1 MKHRHTWLYPS
12 AGNRSACCL
21 PSASSTA
28 QAAITYR
35 KLAARR
41 AVPLLSIILALLL
54 AISAALPV
62 GAVNAPNGYVDDA
75 SGVIDSDTC
84 EYIRSRSDALC
95 KLTGA
100 QIVIAITRSLNGE
113 PIDRYAERYFLDRE
127 IGDKNKDNGVLLL
140 MAIDDG
146 NYWLTKGSGLEST
159 LPVSSLR
166 TMLDSIFE
174 PCFAAGE
181 YSVGTKALFDALYGK
196 LCALYGVNPSPAS
209 GSSALISGSTD
220 TQTEAQGSERGIL
233 PYMLLAIIAAAIVT
247 VVIFLVRAMRT
258 PAEDTGTE
266 NLDGS
271 SIAPRDT
278 SAAGTANF
286 VGAAKSISQS
296 AGAAERTDKRS
307 VGAVGRGKENGNT
320 RTVLVSDES
329 TRRDSSPR
337 SAIRAS
343 SALASLGS
351 SASQAKASAAPAAT
365 SARTTAPTA
374 EKAVS
379 APAMAETQTPEELQR
394 ILLARRRASSAGNA
408 RTAQSKQ
415 HKADKYPHPLSPF
428 RAARR
433 PFSRH
438 RPHGR
443 DKRLAGF
450 KIQLP
455 YSVAPHARRPPR
467 RDRRYGRDNPHSAR
481 RSPRDRL
488 LITATET
495 TARAE
500 YAETTEEDKAVRR
513 EYALCLTI
521 CVSMRHALQSE

>member
-54 AISAALPV
+54 AISTALSV

-140 MAIDDG
+140 MAIEDG

-174 PCFAAGE
+174 PCSAAGE

-196 LCALYGVNPSPAS
+196 LCALYGVNPSPTS
-209 GSSALISGSTD
+209 GSSAMISGSTD

-233 PYMLLAIIAAAIVT
+233 PYMLLAIITAAIVT

-307 VGAVGRGKENGNT
+307 VGAVGRGQENGNT

-379 APAMAETQTPEELQR
+379 APPQWQRHKLRRSCSVYCSRADARAVPAMQGAL
-394 ILLARRRASSAGNA
+394 N
-408 RTAQSKQ
+408 RTEQ
-415 HKADKYPHPLSPF
+415 HKADKYPHPISPF

-443 DKRLAGF
+443 VKRLAGF

-455 YSVAPHARRPPR
+455 YSVGPHARRPPSQGQAVRQRQSAQRPPQPEGPFAYHSDRDYGESRIR
-467 RDRRYGRDNPHSAR
+467 RDDRRR
-481 RSPRDRL
+481 
-488 LITATET
+488 
-495 TARAE
+495 
-500 YAETTEEDKAVRR
+500 
-513 EYALCLTI
+513 
-521 CVSMRHALQSE
+521 

>member
-1 MKHRHTWLYPS
+1 
-12 AGNRSACCL
+12 
-21 PSASSTA
+21 
-28 QAAITYR
+28 
-35 KLAARR
+35 
-41 AVPLLSIILALLL
+41 
-54 AISAALPV
+54 
-62 GAVNAPNGYVDDA
+62 
-75 SGVIDSDTC
+75 
-84 EYIRSRSDALC
+84 
-95 KLTGA
+95 
-100 QIVIAITRSLNGE
+100 
-113 PIDRYAERYFLDRE
+113 
-127 IGDKNKDNGVLLL
+127 
-140 MAIDDG
+140 MAIEDG

-196 LCALYGVNPSPAS
+196 LCALYGVNPSPTS
-209 GSSALISGSTD
+209 GSSAMISGSTD

-233 PYMLLAIIAAAIVT
+233 PYMLLAIITAAIVT

-307 VGAVGRGKENGNT
+307 VGAVGRGQENGNT

-343 SALASLGS
+343 SALSISRIIRLSG
-351 SASQAKASAAPAAT
+351 KGIC
-365 SARTTAPTA
+365 SARSNFCSHNSSHRRKSSLSPRNGRDTNSGRSCSVYCSRADA
-374 EKAVS
+374 RAV
-379 APAMAETQTPEELQR
+379 PAMQGAL
-394 ILLARRRASSAGNA
+394 N
-408 RTAQSKQ
+408 RTEQ
-415 HKADKYPHPLSPF
+415 HKADKYPHPISPF

-443 DKRLAGF
+443 VKRLAGF

-455 YSVAPHARRPPR
+455 YSVGPHARRPPR
-467 RDRRYGRDNPHSAR
+467 RDRRYGRTIRTAPAAAR
-481 RSPRDRL
+481 GAVCLSQRPRL
-488 LITATET
+488 
-495 TARAE
+495 
-500 YAETTEEDKAVRR
+500 RR
-513 EYALCLTI
+513 EPNTQRRQKKIKPSAESMHYALQF
-521 CVSMRHALQSE
+521 A